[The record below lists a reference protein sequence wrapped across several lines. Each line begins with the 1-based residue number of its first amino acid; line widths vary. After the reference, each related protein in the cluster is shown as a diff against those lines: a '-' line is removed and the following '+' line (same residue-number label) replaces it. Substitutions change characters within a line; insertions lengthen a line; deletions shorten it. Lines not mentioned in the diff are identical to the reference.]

1 MSKITDI
8 YRLVFLIRPSADMQY
23 STHVLQKPTGWI
35 KTGKIKERFQ
45 SESVSHS
52 CLNRKSIKVYHF
64 EILRRENDYP

>member
-1 MSKITDI
+1 
-8 YRLVFLIRPSADMQY
+8 MQY

-45 SESVSHS
+45 SEAVSHS

-64 EILRRENDYP
+64 EILKRENDYP